1 MIFDIVV
8 IVVVLVVVVVDIVVD
23 NVVDVVVV
31 VVVPFFVPLFLSL
44 HLDFFFSQQE
54 LTFLVMTDKG
64 IKLDC
69 LTVVQFSWVK
79 SSQVEASVELEFVFG
94 LPHITK
100 TLSQL

>member
-1 MIFDIVV
+1 
-8 IVVVLVVVVVDIVVD
+8 
-23 NVVDVVVV
+23 
-31 VVVPFFVPLFLSL
+31 
-44 HLDFFFSQQE
+44 
-54 LTFLVMTDKG
+54 MTDKG
-64 IKLDC
+64 IELDC

>member
-1 MIFDIVV
+1 MVVFVIVV
-8 IVVVLVVVVVDIVVD
+8 IIV
-23 NVVDVVVV
+23 VVDVVVV
-31 VVVPFFVPLFLSL
+31 VVVVAMVFFFLSLFLSL
-44 HLDFFFSQQE
+44 HHDFFFSQQE

-64 IKLDC
+64 IELDC

>member
-1 MIFDIVV
+1 MVVFVIVV
-8 IVVVLVVVVVDIVVD
+8 IIV
-23 NVVDVVVV
+23 VVDVVVV
-31 VVVPFFVPLFLSL
+31 VVVAMVFFFLSLFLSL

-54 LTFLVMTDKG
+54 LTFLVMTNKG
-64 IKLDC
+64 IELDC